1 MAERGDPLVS
11 PIHADLRGLPPLLL
25 QVGQE
30 DLFRD
35 EGLAHVGISEA
46 VDAIRRVA
54 DYVGA
59 RLERIC

>member
-1 MAERGDPLVS
+1 MAERADPLVS

-54 DYVGA
+54 DYVSA